1 MAMTSDSLQQGD
13 KVIIQTRSGRTFE
26 GTFKTLTPRQT
37 LVLSKAR
44 SNNGESYGETELQ
57 LKQIRS
63 IYVIEDCSRALRH
76 DPAIVRAE
84 LPRGGNRQHT
94 WNNYNKQNNAKLNH
108 PITCSQ
114 PNSVPQRRNQGK
126 AVIHGNR
133 SWPRQTARGMSVHLF
148 RENLQSPRRIAA
160 KHRQTKNGTFQDAL
174 LGHLSSFRQIR
185 RHSEGVFVQR
195 HPGMAPISTDDY
207 DLVAETEKFTA
218 MQKLKSS
225 RENNAEFGEA
235 QDLSAKKNNE
245 DKSTPVTDF
254 EKFFDHLKLSN
265 DHYEPD
271 GIALSKVELA
281 AYQTEQQRKQNGYK
295 YSTEELKSFGRSGIT
310 ESLVQTF
317 GEEDVNNLYPQ
328 SLQKFNNSN
337 NSHRKSHHNQQR
349 LFFDNNYMTTNYNDS
364 NSQRNSHPQD
374 YRPTVNFQRNYRG
387 ANPRFSRNAQDKSTA
402 MFGSLMHSHTQQL
415 LSGSSGKKK
424 KQLSSCN

>member
-108 PITCSQ
+108 PITCS
-114 PNSVPQRRNQGK
+114 
-126 AVIHGNR
+126 
-133 SWPRQTARGMSVHLF
+133 
-148 RENLQSPRRIAA
+148 
-160 KHRQTKNGTFQDAL
+160 QDAL